1 MADTGDGT
9 MASSSLMNDFPPVL
23 KHLTLWLLILTGLFL
38 GVKAWEAHSRS
49 SRFEAADG
57 EITLRRAP
65 DGHFHWP
72 GTVNGRAVDFLVD
85 TGATRTALPAA
96 LAQGLPAE
104 GTVRSATAGG
114 VVQGHI
120 VRVDLVL
127 DGGVTVR
134 QMPVTV
140 LPELGA
146 PLLGM
151 DVLGRLRFTQA
162 EGTLRLRAAAP

>member
-1 MADTGDGT
+1 
-9 MASSSLMNDFPPVL
+9 MNQFPPVL
-23 KHLTLWLLILTGLFL
+23 KHLTLWLLIVTGLFL
-38 GVKAWEAHSRS
+38 GVQAWQAHSRA
-49 SRFEAADG
+49 SRFEAAGG

-96 LAQGLPAE
+96 LAAGLPAE

-114 VVQGHI
+114 VVQGHV

-127 DGGVTVR
+127 EGGVTVR
-134 QMPVTV
+134 RMPVTV
-140 LPELGA
+140 LPDLGA

-151 DVLGRLRFTQA
+151 DVLGRLHFSQA
-162 EGTLRLRAAAP
+162 DGALRLRAAGR

>member
-1 MADTGDGT
+1 MAE
-9 MASSSLMNDFPPVL
+9 FPRVL
-23 KHLTLWLLILTGLFL
+23 KHLTLWLLILTGVFL
-38 GVKAWEAHSRS
+38 AVQAWQAHSRG

-57 EITLRRAP
+57 EIVLRRAP

-72 GTVNGRAVDFLVD
+72 GTVNGRRVDFLVD

-96 LAQGLPAE
+96 LAAGLPSE

-114 VVQGHI
+114 VVQGQV

-127 DGGVTVR
+127 DGGVSAR
-134 QMPVTV
+134 QLPVTV

-151 DVLGRLRFTQA
+151 DVLGRLHFSQA
-162 EGTLRLRAAAP
+162 DGELRLRAATR